1 MKNYLH
7 IFIKGAFVLFLIAYL
22 TVLYTSDS
30 AKNVPMEQIAQT
42 MEQDSDIT
50 SLNKEARSDLKHYY
64 QTDDRNID
72 GYFFYKA
79 ASPMAVEEI
88 CIMKATDNTQAN
100 TLLENA
106 NAHLSGQK
114 QVFEGY
120 GTDQM
125 ALLNN
130 AVVRKK
136 RKLCIL
142 YVRRRR
148 TELAHC
154 LSFHDIS
161 YFTLILVTV
170 PHFTLMDCRT
180 ITMAVLL
187 IILLRENAVKRI
199 TIIFIISRLENF

>member
-1 MKNYLH
+1 MADKYGTDCGVKGMKNYLH

-106 NAHLSGQK
+106 NAHLSSQK

-130 AVVRKK
+130 AVVGKK
-136 RKLCIL
+136 GN
-142 YVRRRR
+142 YVYYMCG
-148 TELAHC
+148 TDAQNWHTAF
-154 LSFHDIS
+154 LSMI
-161 YFTLILVTV
+161 
-170 PHFTLMDCRT
+170 
-180 ITMAVLL
+180 
-187 IILLRENAVKRI
+187 
-199 TIIFIISRLENF
+199 